1 MPNATG
7 RVLPAIF
14 NGTQHCHMLG
24 QVYTAEEKA
33 ALAMYNFEENKKKEQ
48 KILADMQ
55 RLVERTLGDGD
66 EQPDASEHPPDIAV
80 E

>member
-1 MPNATG
+1 M
-7 RVLPAIF
+7 
-14 NGTQHCHMLG
+14 
-24 QVYTAEEKA
+24 YTAEEKA

-55 RLVERTLGDGD
+55 QLVKSTLGDD
-66 EQPDASEHPPDIAV
+66 EMAEA

>member
-1 MPNATG
+1 MCMLIFCEFCGSISLPITVCID
-7 RVLPAIF
+7 RVCAMAI
-14 NGTQHCHMLG
+14 

-55 RLVERTLGDGD
+55 ELVQRTLGDD
-66 EQPDASEHPPDIAV
+66 EEPDAE
-80 E
+80 

>member
-1 MPNATG
+1 MSE
-7 RVLPAIF
+7 
-14 NGTQHCHMLG
+14 

-48 KILADMQ
+48 KILGDMQ
-55 RLVERTLGDGD
+55 RLVERTLGDDD
-66 EQPDASEHPPDIAV
+66 EAAEDAPGIGPEVPVDA

>member
-1 MPNATG
+1 LQIEISGKYYMPFNPLLDSKL
-7 RVLPAIF
+7 RVY
-14 NGTQHCHMLG
+14 T

-55 RLVERTLGDGD
+55 TLVQRTLG
-66 EQPDASEHPPDIAV
+66 EDAEDDTDVPKAG
-80 E
+80 